1 MSVKIL
7 HHPSPFTLDSGT
19 TLPSIDIAYHTF
31 GQLNA
36 DKSNVVWICHA
47 FSANS
52 DPSDWWPGMV
62 GDGKYFD
69 PAKYFIVCANMLGS
83 CYGST
88 GPLSTNPE
96 TSEPYYGDFPIVTVR
111 DMVRSLMILRKE
123 LGIDKIW
130 FSLGFSMGGQQL
142 LEWVIQEPDLF
153 ENVLLGA
160 TNIQHSPWGIA
171 FNESQRMA
179 IEADQT
185 FGDKNANAGK
195 LGMAAARSIGLIS
208 YRNYQAYGITQKDN
222 TNNLLKDYRAC
233 GYQRYQGEKLIKRFN
248 AYSYY
253 RLSQAMDNH
262 NIMRGRSDNPEE
274 ILSQVKTRTLVLGI
288 DSDYLFPVQEQEL
301 LAKYIPESQFVTID
315 SDYGHDGFLIEFEK
329 ISLLLNDFLGLK

>member
-1 MSVKIL
+1 MSVRIL
-7 HHPSPFTLDSGT
+7 HHPSPFPLDSGS

-62 GDGKYFD
+62 GEGKYFD

-88 GPLSTNPE
+88 GPLSINPE
-96 TSEPYYGDFPIVTVR
+96 TGEPYYGDFPVVTVR
-111 DMVRSLMILRKE
+111 DMVRSLIILRQH
-123 LGIDKIW
+123 LGIEKIW

-185 FGDKNANAGK
+185 FGNKNANAGK
-195 LGMAAARSIGLIS
+195 IGMGAARSIGLLS
-208 YRNYQAYGITQKDN
+208 YRNYQAYSITQKDN
-222 TNNLLKDYRAC
+222 TNNLLKDYRA
-233 GYQRYQGEKLIKRFN
+233 GSYQRYQGEKLIKRFN

-262 NIMRGRSDNPEE
+262 NIMRDRSNHPEE
-274 ILSQVKTRTLVLGI
+274 ILSQIKTRVLVLGI

-301 LAKYIPESQFVTID
+301 LARHIPQSRFVTID
-315 SDYGHDGFLIEFEK
+315 SDYGHDGFLIEFER
-329 ISLLLNDFLGLK
+329 ISILLNDFLGLK

>member
-1 MSVKIL
+1 MSHKVL
-7 HHPSPFTLDSGT
+7 NYSSPFALDSGAV
-19 TLPSIDIAYHTF
+19 LPSIDIAYHTF
-31 GQLNA
+31 GQLNE

-52 DPSDWWPGMV
+52 NPTEWWPGMV
-62 GDGKYFD
+62 GAGKMFD

-96 TSEPYYGDFPIVTVR
+96 TGEPYYGDFPVVTVR
-111 DMVRSLMILRKE
+111 DMVRSLIILRQH

-142 LEWVIQEPDLF
+142 LEWLIQEPEVF
-153 ENVLLGA
+153 EYSLLGA
-160 TNIQHSPWGIA
+160 TNFQHSPWGIA

-185 FGDKNANAGK
+185 FGERHPDAGLK
-195 LGMAAARSIGLIS
+195 GMGVARSIGLIS
-208 YRNYQAYGITQKDN
+208 YRNYQAYNATQQDD
-222 TNNLLKDYRAC
+222 TNELLTDFRAC
-233 GYQRYQGEKLIKRFN
+233 SYQRYQAEKLMKRFN

-262 NIMRGRSDNPEE
+262 NVKRGRSENPADVLNE
-274 ILSQVKTRTLVLGI
+274 IQAQVMVLGI
-288 DSDYLFPVQEQEL
+288 DSDYLFPIEEQKA
-301 LAKYIPESQFVTID
+301 LAKSIRNSQFFTIS
-315 SDYGHDGFLIEFEK
+315 SDFGHDGFLIEFEK
-329 ISLLLNDFLGLK
+329 ISELLKDFLDI